1 METESSGRGV
11 GGLLDSLVESF
22 IPKQAYPN
30 DVVKYK
36 AYVSRLLASRIG
48 GSSGEVEEVVVARM
62 QEQALEIA
70 ASNYKNDNWGQKRNS
85 RLHECI

>member
-1 METESSGRGV
+1 MDTELSSRGV

-22 IPKQAYPN
+22 IPKQTYPS

-48 GSSGEVEEVVVARM
+48 GGSNDIEEVIIARM

-70 ASNYKNDNWGQKRNS
+70 S
-85 RLHECI
+85 